1 MNANGNEQPDDLKV
15 KAAIAHHVSSYDR
28 VCGERDDLQRQN
40 DRKEQMLTVA
50 KIEIEGLR
58 SQLAAEQSRSASYQ
72 GERDDAVIRAA
83 TILEALNH
91 IKDVLKRHAP
101 GDAT

>member
-1 MNANGNEQPDDLKV
+1 MNNGNEQPDDTAV

-40 DRKEQMLTVA
+40 DRKDQMLKVA
-50 KIEIEGLR
+50 QIEIEGLR
-58 SQLAAEQSRSASYQ
+58 SEREIERSRTAAYQS
-72 GERDDAVIRAA
+72 ERDDAVIRAA
-83 TILEALNH
+83 TLLEALAH
-91 IKDVLKRHAP
+91 IKAVIHRHAP